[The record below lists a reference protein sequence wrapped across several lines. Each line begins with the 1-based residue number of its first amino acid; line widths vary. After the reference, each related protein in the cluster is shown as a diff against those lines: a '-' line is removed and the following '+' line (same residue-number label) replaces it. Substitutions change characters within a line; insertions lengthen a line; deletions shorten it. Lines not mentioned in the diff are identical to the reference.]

1 MWIISYLIIVYV
13 YIFIYNSET
22 FIILLGN
29 NCQYTYNSVRP
40 WYPLRF
46 GIDLYTSN
54 VLRACKT
61 GSIHNAIYK
70 TPHGWNARFLGQTRR
85 RECPFLRASKGFWT
99 IGGKYLKLLPPPPE
113 LFSAALSS
121 ALHRPGGACSRHQPP
136 VRQPWTTQVH
146 GEGIPANT
154 AVNTG
159 SLRTSVRKA
168 VALARVLIDEI
179 FETWF
184 TNVRS

>member
-13 YIFIYNSET
+13 FIFIYNSET

-85 RECPFLRASKGFWT
+85 RESPFLRASKGFWT
-99 IGGKYLKLLPPPPE
+99 IGGKYLKLLPPHQ
-113 LFSAALSS
+113 SS
-121 ALHRPGGACSRHQPP
+121 FPQHFQ
-136 VRQPWTTQVH
+136 
-146 GEGIPANT
+146 
-154 AVNTG
+154 
-159 SLRTSVRKA
+159 
-168 VALARVLIDEI
+168 
-179 FETWF
+179 
-184 TNVRS
+184 VRSTDPAERAPATSLLYVNPEPHRYTARAYPQIPP